1 MLPKLWPSALRKYG
15 GIKYGLPTDRGS
27 MPTADDEAWTV
38 AAVMVSR
45 CRLSCVFGLIRCAW
59 AAAGICHSQVRHFEG
74 NFNLAGM
81 AFFFACGGLGVVET
95 TTVDVVRVCVMRVR
109 VRQFLRVCIL
119 NLFYTPPL
127 PTESSEKAQLC
138 LQSKRPPFLSL
149 FVMPPSAAWHVG
161 SLHVTYLCS

>member
-1 MLPKLWPSALRKYG
+1 MTARRYPNFGRERFESMGKVWVADRS
-15 GIKYGLPTDRGS
+15 GIHAD
-27 MPTADDEAWTV
+27 ADDEAWTV

-45 CRLSCVFGLIRCAW
+45 CRLSCVFGLVRCAW

-81 AFFFACGGLGVVET
+81 EFFFACGGLGVVET

-109 VRQFLRVCIL
+109 VRQFLRVCTKPL
-119 NLFYTPPL
+119 LYTTAADRKLSCACKARDRLF
-127 PTESSEKAQLC
+127 SRC
-138 LQSKRPPFLSL
+138 L

>member
-1 MLPKLWPSALRKYG
+1 
-15 GIKYGLPTDRGS
+15 

-109 VRQFLRVCIL
+109 ARQLLRVRSKPLLYTTAADRLCSLTLHICHMCIS
-119 NLFYTPPL
+119 YT
-127 PTESSEKAQLC
+127 
-138 LQSKRPPFLSL
+138 
-149 FVMPPSAAWHVG
+149 VPPSAAWQ
-161 SLHVTYLCS
+161 LARD